1 MHPWRQLTR
10 GVRALLRRG
19 PTDQAVAD
27 EVEHYLAE
35 AAAAH
40 RARGLPDDEAL
51 RAARV
56 ELGGVTQSRESI
68 RNVGWEN
75 RVERVGADIGYAFR
89 RLGTEPAFTAV
100 AILTLALGLGA
111 STAILSVV
119 NPILFSS
126 LPYPSPDRI
135 VTLWDRGPDG
145 ARAEVTFGNFI
156 ELRARSRSFAAVA
169 LTKPWQPTLTGRGE
183 PERLEGQRVSAGY
196 FRVFGVTPALGRDFS
211 TDDDRTGVESG
222 VLLSDRLWR
231 RRFSAD
237 PSVLGRSIVMGDER
251 YVVLGVLPPRF
262 ENVLAPA
269 VDLWAPLQY
278 ELSQPR
284 AWGHHLRMVGRLRPG
299 VTASVAAAELTQ
311 IAQRPVVEYGRQ
323 PWASMATGFTVTP
336 LQEDVTRGVRP
347 ALLALLGA
355 VALLLVMACVNVT
368 NLLLARGVRRRG
380 ELAVRLALGAGRAR
394 LVRQLLLEHLV
405 LALVGG
411 TLGLLL
417 ARLGIDVLVAFS
429 PPELPRLAAV
439 GLDRTVFGAG
449 LALTLVTGL
458 VFGSVAALSASHESP
473 QGTLHLASRRS
484 SGAHRRVRGALV
496 IAQVAMALILL
507 VTSGLLFRSLNQLFA
522 VRPGFNASRLLT
534 LQVQTSGQRFSAD
547 STTYR
552 FFANALAAVRQ
563 VPGVQSAALTSQLP
577 LSGEADMYG
586 VRFATAVSDSTSD
599 HSSFRYTV
607 SPGYFET
614 MGIQLR
620 RGRLLGEGDRE
631 GSTPVAVISESMARH
646 RLPGLD
652 PIGEPLTVGDNW
664 HFTVAGVVADV
675 KQQSL
680 ALADANAIYIAGAQW
695 PFADRVIS
703 FVIRARTDPA
713 TLIPAI
719 RQAIWSVDRAQAI
732 VRVAPMETLLADS
745 TAERRFALMI
755 FEVFALAALAL
766 AASGIYGVLSGSV
779 AERTREIGVRTAL
792 GASRGG
798 ILGLVVGQGMTLVG
812 IGALV
817 GAVGAAFT
825 SQLVSSMLFGVSP
838 LDPVTF
844 LSVLAIVAFAA
855 LLACSLPAWR
865 ASRVDPVHA
874 LRAE

>member
-1 MHPWRQLTR
+1 
-10 GVRALLRRG
+10 
-19 PTDQAVAD
+19 
-27 EVEHYLAE
+27 
-35 AAAAH
+35 
-40 RARGLPDDEAL
+40 
-51 RAARV
+51 
-56 ELGGVTQSRESI
+56 
-68 RNVGWEN
+68 
-75 RVERVGADIGYAFR
+75 
-89 RLGTEPAFTAV
+89 
-100 AILTLALGLGA
+100 
-111 STAILSVV
+111 
-119 NPILFSS
+119 
-126 LPYPSPDRI
+126 
-135 VTLWDRGPDG
+135 
-145 ARAEVTFGNFI
+145 
-156 ELRARSRSFAAVA
+156 
-169 LTKPWQPTLTGRGE
+169 
-183 PERLEGQRVSAGY
+183 
-196 FRVFGVTPALGRDFS
+196 
-211 TDDDRTGVESG
+211 
-222 VLLSDRLWR
+222 
-231 RRFSAD
+231 
-237 PSVLGRSIVMGDER
+237 
-251 YVVLGVLPPRF
+251 
-262 ENVLAPA
+262 
-269 VDLWAPLQY
+269 
-278 ELSQPR
+278 
-284 AWGHHLRMVGRLRPG
+284 
-299 VTASVAAAELTQ
+299 
-311 IAQRPVVEYGRQ
+311 
-323 PWASMATGFTVTP
+323 
-336 LQEDVTRGVRP
+336 
-347 ALLALLGA
+347 
-355 VALLLVMACVNVT
+355 
-368 NLLLARGVRRRG
+368 
-380 ELAVRLALGAGRAR
+380 
-394 LVRQLLLEHLV
+394 
-405 LALVGG
+405 
-411 TLGLLL
+411 
-417 ARLGIDVLVAFS
+417 
-429 PPELPRLAAV
+429 
-439 GLDRTVFGAG
+439 
-449 LALTLVTGL
+449 
-458 VFGSVAALSASHESP
+458 
-473 QGTLHLASRRS
+473 
-484 SGAHRRVRGALV
+484 
-496 IAQVAMALILL
+496 MALILL

-586 VRFATAVSDSTSD
+586 VRFATAASDSTSD
-599 HSSFRYTV
+599 HGSFRYTV

-620 RGRLLGEGDRE
+620 RGRLLSEGDRE

-652 PIGEPLTVGDNW
+652 PIGERLTVGDNW